1 MPISVPEIVLG
12 AGMLWMNQKNMV
24 TALMKYFTLLF
35 KIIYFDLQMRDNN
48 CVIFCFMCAL
58 SFNGLVLNS

>member
-35 KIIYFDLQMRDNN
+35 KIIYFDLQMRDN